1 MFFTKGNAFHVFSQ
15 WKVGIE
21 TKKRSISK
29 EIYITRVVTE
39 SLMKLMNTNSIANS
53 S

>member
-29 EIYITRVVTE
+29 EFYITRCDRE
-39 SLMKLMNTNSIANS
+39 FNEINEYKYHCE
-53 S
+53 